1 MRTIFLL
8 GLIFNHT
15 FFYNGTTNNLDCPFF
30 DLFEVRHME
39 PPQRSIFSSIANWF
53 TFLRLILTPVLW
65 ILAFLGEY
73 TLVGY
78 GLLVVILTDVLDGQF
93 ARLLDQI
100 TEFGA
105 RLDSLA
111 DHIIMIS
118 AVIWL
123 VMARLD
129 LVTDKREIFLPVVVL
144 YVIAILVGFFKGNR
158 FGGAHLLEGKIFG
171 VFGYLFLILS
181 LLGYDYDFVFY
192 AAMLSWVIHSLANM
206 LYFFKPGLFEPT
218 FRSLIL
224 GLMGIK
230 IKSKFINFLLDGSGQ
245 D

>member
-1 MRTIFLL
+1 M
-8 GLIFNHT
+8 
-15 FFYNGTTNNLDCPFF
+15 GT
-30 DLFEVRHME
+30 
-39 PPQRSIFSSIANWF
+39 PQQSIFSSVANWF
-53 TFLRLILTPVLW
+53 TLLRLVLTPVLW
-65 ILAFLGEY
+65 VLAFLGEY

-78 GLLVVILTDVLDGQF
+78 GLLIVILTDVLDGQF

-123 VMARLD
+123 VMGRMD
-129 LVTDKREIFLPVVVL
+129 LISEKSGIFIPVVVL
-144 YVIAILVGFFKGNR
+144 YSIAILVGLIKGSR

-171 VFGYLFLILS
+171 LFGYLFLILS

-192 AAMLSWVIHSLANM
+192 AAMISWVIHSLANI
-206 LYFFKPGLFEPT
+206 LYQFRPDLFE
-218 FRSLIL
+218 
-224 GLMGIK
+224 MGDRGEEK
-230 IKSKFINFLLDGSGQ
+230 GTQKNQKLNLY
-245 D
+245 

>member
-1 MRTIFLL
+1 
-8 GLIFNHT
+8 
-15 FFYNGTTNNLDCPFF
+15 
-30 DLFEVRHME
+30 ME
-39 PPQRSIFSSIANWF
+39 TPQRSIFSSVANWF
-53 TFLRLILTPVLW
+53 TFLRLVLTPVLW

-78 GLLVVILTDVLDGQF
+78 GLLIVILTDVLDGQF

-105 RLDSLA
+105 RMDSLA

-123 VMARLD
+123 VMARMD
-129 LVTDKREIFLPVVVL
+129 LVSDKSGIFIPVVVL
-144 YVIAILVGFFKGNR
+144 YCIAILVGLIRRRR

-171 VFGYLFLILS
+171 LFGYLFLILS
-181 LLGYDYDFVFY
+181 LLRYDYDFVFY
-192 AAMLSWVIHSLANM
+192 AAMISWVIHSLANI
-206 LYFFKPGLFEPT
+206 LYYYRPDLFDPN

-224 GLMGIK
+224 GLLGLK
-230 IKSKFINFLLDGSGQ
+230 IKSRLIDFLLDGSGQ